1 MGTTPV
7 TQLQE
12 ALEHAEALPVLFV
25 GSGLSRRYLGSPDW
39 DGLLDYFASLTPR
52 PMSYYRGRAGNDR
65 PRIASLI
72 ADEFYDL
79 WFREPVYNDSRALF
93 EPEVE
98 QVADPLKFEIAQ
110 YISSHDVISDSGI
123 AAELDALGHV
133 HAHAVITTN
142 WDTMLETQFK
152 DLEVFVGQ
160 QDVLFATTQAVGEI
174 YKIHGSITDPKSL
187 IVTSEDYSQ
196 YWDRNPYLIAK
207 LLTML
212 VEHPVLFIGYGL
224 GDAHIN
230 KMLENLIAC
239 LTAEQIEVLNDRLV
253 FVRRAHAGE
262 DSALQRGSMTVGA
275 HTLSIREYVCGDF
288 LELFS
293 MLGALP
299 ERFPAR
305 LLRRLRQSVY
315 ELTFSTEPSGRV
327 HVLPIDDKDID
338 DVEIVV
344 GVGTMERL
352 GEKGYSALGRSDIC
366 RDMLTCET
374 DHNAERLASDL
385 VPRLLRGAKFVP
397 VYYPLYLAHLLD
409 GAGNPL
415 DISGLPANGRA
426 LISGSTKLIPYVV
439 RDKAKRQKQTFREL
453 LLEEDKNVA
462 LEYGLVCMYE
472 VADVVALKDFLLE
485 RVPQSDPVSTPIAK
499 LCCKYDRLVYGPDF
513 GGDRGDLHAALGVSR
528 DRRRRRNG

>member
-1 MGTTPV
+1 M
-7 TQLQE
+7 
-12 ALEHAEALPVLFV
+12 
-25 GSGLSRRYLGSPDW
+25 
-39 DGLLDYFASLTPR
+39 
-52 PMSYYRGRAGNDR
+52 
-65 PRIASLI
+65 
-72 ADEFYDL
+72 
-79 WFREPVYNDSRALF
+79 WFREPEYSESRTLY
-93 EPEVE
+93 ESDVE

-110 YISSHDVISDSGI
+110 YIANHDVISDPGI
-123 AAELDALGHV
+123 AAELDALGRAR
-133 HAHAVITTN
+133 AHAVITTN
-142 WDTMLETQFK
+142 WDTMLETHFEG
-152 DLEVFVGQ
+152 LEVFVGQ

-174 YKIHGSITDPKSL
+174 YKIHGSVTDPKSL
-187 IVTSEDYSQ
+187 IVTSEDYTH

-230 KMLENLIAC
+230 RMLENLITC

-253 FVRRAHAGE
+253 FVRRTQAGDE
-262 DSALQRGSMTVGA
+262 SVMQRGSMTVGP
-275 HTLSIREYVCGDF
+275 HTLTIREYVCADF

-299 ERFPAR
+299 ERFPAK

-327 HVLPIDDKDID
+327 HVLPIDGKDID

-397 VYYPLYLAHLLD
+397 VYYPLYLAGLLD
-409 GAGNPL
+409 EAGNPT
-415 DISGLPANGRA
+415 DTAGLPANGRA
-426 LISGSTKLIPYVV
+426 LISGSTKLTPYVV

-453 LLEEDKNVA
+453 LEEEDKNVA

-472 VADVVALKDFLLE
+472 VADVVALKEFLLE
-485 RVPQSDPVSTPIAK
+485 RVPATDPVSTPLAK

-513 GGDRGDLHAALGVSR
+513 DGDRGDLYTALGVRR
-528 DRRRRRNG
+528 DRRRRREG